1 MVWLGPRPL
10 EGLGFQKMP
19 FGLGSR
25 KIDRYQQFV
34 MAVSLLT
41 PSSRSSLDATGAIF
55 CDDREM
61 PPTLRR
67 VRFMTRQENE
77 LLQKFLAQLAQAHVS
92 AKDPEAQA
100 MIGRAV
106 AQQPDAAY
114 LLVQRALLLDRA
126 LQQAKS
132 QLSRLH
138 EQRDGADDGSHT
150 WTQTP
155 SSTPATAPAPAS
167 SPQAQAAPQTGG
179 TGSGWGGFLGNAAT
193 TAAGVTGGAFL
204 FQGLEGLFGHRGG
217 GFVGGSA
224 PTETVENVTVN
235 DYSGDGDS
243 SRFESAQDSTHSE
256 NWADGES
263 SEFASADDSD
273 SGLGGDDDFGDDS
286 SWT

>member
-1 MVWLGPRPL
+1 
-10 EGLGFQKMP
+10 
-19 FGLGSR
+19 
-25 KIDRYQQFV
+25 
-34 MAVSLLT
+34 
-41 PSSRSSLDATGAIF
+41 
-55 CDDREM
+55 
-61 PPTLRR
+61 
-67 VRFMTRQENE
+67 MTRQENE
-77 LLQKFLAQLAQAHVS
+77 LLQKFLAQLAQTHVS

-193 TAAGVTGGAFL
+193 TAAGVAGGAFL
-204 FQGLEGLFGHRGG
+204 FQGLEGLLGHRGG

-235 DYSGDGDS
+235 DYSGDGELSEAAPVGDS
-243 SRFESAQDSTHSE
+243 DVNDDWSDA
-256 NWADGES
+256 ES
-263 SEFASADDSD
+263 SPFASANDSD
-273 SGLGGDDDFGDDS
+273 TGLEGDDDFGDDS
-286 SWT
+286 SGT